1 MATRSAI
8 SETKKTTTVKKT
20 AGEDV
25 KETPV
30 TVSLKETVKPEAEK
44 AEPAE
49 KPVKAAAKPVEEAAE
64 KKEEKKAPEK
74 KTPEKKTSTRATAK
88 KETTTKKETTK
99 KAAPKKETAKKA
111 AAPKKETTAKRTT
124 AKKETVKKE
133 TTVKRAA
140 SRKEIKINAIVEH
153 HGKQI
158 GEQDIIAN
166 VKTAWT
172 DSGRN
177 EKDIKSLELY
187 IKPEENAVYYVV
199 NGTETGKVALYE

>member
-8 SETKKTTTVKKT
+8 SETKKTKTVEKS
-20 AGEDV
+20 V
-25 KETPV
+25 KEAAKETSV
-30 TVSLKETVKPEAEK
+30 TVGQKDTVKPETEK

-49 KPVKAAAKPVEEAAE
+49 KPVKTAVKPVEAVAE

-88 KETTTKKETTK
+88 KETTTKRAATKKET
-99 KAAPKKETAKKA
+99 APKKETA
-111 AAPKKETTAKRTT
+111 AKRTT
-124 AKKETVKKE
+124 AKRETAKKE
-133 TTVKRAA
+133 TTVKRTA
-140 SRKEIKINAIVEH
+140 SKKEIKINAIVEH

-158 GEQDIIAN
+158 GEPDIIAN
-166 VKTAWT
+166 VKKAWT
-172 DSGRN
+172 NTGRD

-199 NGTETGKVALYE
+199 NETETGAVALYE

>member
-8 SETKKTTTVKKT
+8 SETKKTKTVDKAVKE
-20 AGEDV
+20 AA

-30 TVSLKETVKPEAEK
+30 TVGQKDTVKPETEK

-49 KPVKAAAKPVEEAAE
+49 KPVKTAVKPVEAVAE

-88 KETTTKKETTK
+88 KETTTKRAATKKET
-99 KAAPKKETAKKA
+99 APKKETAAKK
-111 AAPKKETTAKRTT
+111 TTAKRET
-124 AKKETVKKE
+124 AKKETAKKE
-133 TTVKRAA
+133 TTVKRTA
-140 SRKEIKINAIVEH
+140 SKKEIKINAIVEH

-158 GEQDIIAN
+158 GEPDIIAN
-166 VKTAWT
+166 VKKAWT
-172 DSGRN
+172 NTGRD

-199 NGTETGKVALYE
+199 NETETGAVALYE

>member
-8 SETKKTTTVKKT
+8 SETKKTKTVEK
-20 AGEDV
+20 DV
-25 KETPV
+25 KEAAKETSV
-30 TVSLKETVKPEAEK
+30 TVGQKDTVKPETEK

-49 KPVKAAAKPVEEAAE
+49 KPVKTAVKPVEAVAE

-88 KETTTKKETTK
+88 KETTTKRAATKKET
-99 KAAPKKETAKKA
+99 APKKETA
-111 AAPKKETTAKRTT
+111 AKRTT
-124 AKKETVKKE
+124 AKRETAKKE
-133 TTVKRAA
+133 TTVKRTA
-140 SRKEIKINAIVEH
+140 SKKEIKINAIVEH

-158 GEQDIIAN
+158 GEPDIIAN
-166 VKTAWT
+166 VKKAWT
-172 DSGRN
+172 NTGRD

-199 NGTETGKVALYE
+199 NETETGAVALYE

>member
-8 SETKKTTTVKKT
+8 SETKKTKTVEK
-20 AGEDV
+20 AV
-25 KETPV
+25 KEAAKETSV
-30 TVSLKETVKPEAEK
+30 TVGQKDTVKPETEK

-49 KPVKAAAKPVEEAAE
+49 KPVKTAVKPVEAVAE

-88 KETTTKKETTK
+88 KET
-99 KAAPKKETAKKA
+99 A
-111 AAPKKETTAKRTT
+111 AKRTT
-124 AKKETVKKE
+124 AKRETAKKE
-133 TTVKRAA
+133 TTVKRTA
-140 SRKEIKINAIVEH
+140 SKKEIKINAIVEH

-158 GEQDIIAN
+158 GEPDIIAN
-166 VKTAWT
+166 VKKAWT
-172 DSGRN
+172 NTGRD

-199 NGTETGKVALYE
+199 NETETGAVALYE